1 MLQPLLLQG
10 LAGNGHVLQG
20 LQQLNAGLSTLQQDH
35 TLPVGLLLLH
45 QHLQVEEQE
54 EEEVDRKGRD
64 KRLERLERPMNR
76 SARLSYSLFRSCRL
90 FMFQVSKHQVQDI
103 SLIGHRLIN
112 THIDAGH

>member
-1 MLQPLLLQG
+1 MLQSLLLQG
-10 LAGNGHVLQG
+10 LGDNGHVLQG

-45 QHLQVEEQE
+45 QHLQV
-54 EEEVDRKGRD
+54 DRKRRD

-76 SARLSYSLFRSCRL
+76 SARLSRSLFRSCRL
-90 FMFQVSKHQVQDI
+90 FMFQVSKHQIQDI

-112 THIDAGH
+112 THIDAGR